1 MKRLLCLIA
10 ATGLLACAKAQSP
23 AMEQRAAARIT
34 EYFANYKPH
43 GQELALGTRILGN
56 AFDDTART
64 LVITV
69 DGSFAAQEFTE
80 KGTRTIYKR
89 IRKALP
95 KPYDKYRITVVTNG
109 LAIEDLV
116 PDRLSTAT
124 DKTRLWGDIEYKGRP
139 WVENVSQPAAITHGL
154 QNRHLSVWAS
164 HGRYF
169 DRQKGWKWQRPK
181 LFCTT
186 EDLFTQTIVVPYL
199 IPMLQDA
206 GAIVFTPR
214 ERDWQKNEV
223 IVDNDDPR
231 HGTHYIEV
239 NGKHDWS
246 DAPDRGFALHT
257 GTYTDG
263 ENPFAAGTARMA
275 RTTSSKSK
283 YSLVSYQP
291 QLPAEGRYAV
301 YVSYRTLPNSTDCAR
316 YTVWHKG
323 EQTEFLVNQKMG
335 GGTWVYLG
343 SFDFD
348 KGCSEFNR
356 VVVTNQSGHKGVV
369 TTDAVRFGGGM
380 GNIERG
386 GSVSGLPRC
395 LEGARYFAQW
405 AGMPY
410 SVYSTKNGTDDYGD
424 DINVRS
430 LMTNEMGGG
439 SCYMPS
445 VEGRKVPIELSLA
458 VHSDAGY
465 APDGVGVIGSL
476 AICTTNFNDGRLNA
490 GISRLASRDFAN
502 ALLANTTADL
512 KRLYG
517 QWNRRELLDRNYS
530 ETRLP
535 EVPSAIL
542 ETMSHQNF
550 PDMRYGQDPNFKF
563 TLARS
568 IYKTILRYVC
578 DQHGKPF
585 MVTPLA
591 PANVRVEVS
600 GNGEAQ
606 ISWEKTEDPQE
617 NTASPTGYIVYTRCG
632 TAGFDNG
639 RYVRSGTSLN
649 VKLEPNVLYGFR
661 IAAVNRGGKSF
672 LSEEVCAMYSPDAK
686 GNILLVD
693 GFHRLSSPAVRDNS
707 TEQGFDMDADPGV
720 TLGSTFGWAGRQTVY
735 DRRMMGRE
743 DETGLGWSG
752 DELTGVLVAGND
764 MTHLHT
770 HAEAIAATNGYNIAS
785 ASSLSV
791 EEGKVS
797 LAKYRLVDLVLGL
810 ECNDGHSLKYYKT
823 FSTMMRNRL
832 QGYAKQGG
840 NLLVS
845 GSYIG
850 SDMASGAEQTFLSDV
865 LKCRWN
871 GTNRTAGDSITGLG
885 TSLTYYNTVNEEHY
899 AATSPDCLL
908 PVAPAFA
915 AMKYT
920 DGRYSCIAY
929 DGSDYKSVAMGIPFE
944 CIKDKDKRSA
954 VMRSF
959 LKFLL
964 ENNRQTTK

>member
-1 MKRLLCLIA
+1 MKKLLCLMVV
-10 ATGLLACAKAQSP
+10 TGVLVSAKAQSP
-23 AMEQRAAARIT
+23 EQKQRVTARIT
-34 EYFANYKPH
+34 EYFASYKPH
-43 GQELALGTRILGN
+43 GQEFALGTRVLEN
-56 AFDDTART
+56 AFNDTTKT

-80 KGTRTIYKR
+80 KSTRTIYKKV
-89 IRKALP
+89 RKALP
-95 KPYDKYRITVVTNG
+95 KPYDKYQITVVTNG

-116 PDRLSTAT
+116 PNRLSTAA
-124 DKTRLWGDIEYKGRP
+124 DKTRLWGDIEYKGEP
-139 WVENVSQPAAITHGL
+139 WVRNVSEPVNVTHGL
-154 QNRHLSVWAS
+154 QNRHIALWAS

-169 DRQKGWKWQRPK
+169 DQQKGWKWQRPK

-199 IPMLQDA
+199 MPMLQNA

-223 IVDNDDPR
+223 IVDNDDR
-231 HGTHYIEV
+231 QRGTHYIEV

-246 DAPDRGFALHT
+246 GAPNKGFAQHS
-257 GTYTDG
+257 GSYTDG
-263 ENPFAAGTARMA
+263 ENPFTAGTARMS

-291 QLPAEGRYAV
+291 QFPSEGRYAV
-301 YVSYRTLPNSTDCAR
+301 YVSYQTLPKSIASAH

-348 KGCSEFNR
+348 KGCNEFNR
-356 VVVTNQSGHKGVV
+356 VTVTNQSGDKGIV

-386 GSVSGLPRC
+386 GSVSGMPRC

-410 SVYSTKNGTDDYGD
+410 SVYSTRNGTDDYAD

-445 VEGRKVPIELSLA
+445 IEGRKVPIELSLA

-465 APDGVGVIGSL
+465 APDGVGMIGSL

-490 GISRLASRDFAN
+490 GISRLASRDFAK
-502 ALLANTTADL
+502 ALLDNTTADMM
-512 KRLYG
+512 RLYG
-517 QWNRRELLDRNYS
+517 NWNKRYLWDRNYS

-535 EVPSAIL
+535 GVPSAIL

-550 PDMRYGQDPNFKF
+550 PDMRYGQDPNAKF
-563 TLARS
+563 SLARS

-585 MVTPLA
+585 IVTPLA
-591 PANVRVEVS
+591 PSNVRVEVS
-600 GNGEAQ
+600 DKGEAQ
-606 ISWEKTEDPQE
+606 IAWEKTEDPQE

-639 RYVRSGTSLN
+639 KYVRSATNLSI
-649 VKLEPNVLYGFR
+649 KLEPNVLYGFR

-672 LSEEVCAMYSPDAK
+672 LSEEVCAMFCPNAK

-693 GFHRLSSPAVRDNS
+693 GFHRLSSPAVRDNAA
-707 TEQGFDMDADPGV
+707 EQGFDIDADPGV
-720 TLGSTFGWAGRQTVY
+720 TLGSTFGWVGRQTVY
-735 DRRMMGRE
+735 DRQTMGQE

-752 DELTGVLVAGND
+752 DELAGVLVAGNE
-764 MTHLHT
+764 MNHLHT
-770 HAEAIAATNGYNIAS
+770 HAEAIAATGGYNIAS
-785 ASSLSV
+785 ASSHSV
-791 EEGKVS
+791 EEGRVE
-797 LAKYRLVDLVLGL
+797 LGKYRLLDLVLGL

-823 FSTMMRNRL
+823 FSSTMQKKLRS
-832 QGYAKQGG
+832 YAKLGG
-840 NLLVS
+840 NLFVS

-850 SDMASGAEQTFLSDV
+850 RDMASDAERMFLSDV
-865 LKCRWN
+865 LKCQWN
-871 GTNRTAGDSITGLG
+871 GTDSINNGIATGMG
-885 TSLTYYNTVNEEHY
+885 TDLSYYNTINEEHY

-908 PVAPAFA
+908 PVTPAFA
-915 AMKYT
+915 AMKYA
-920 DGRYSCIAY
+920 DGKYCCTAY
-929 DGSDYKSVAMGIPFE
+929 DGTDRKVVAMGIPFE
-944 CIKDKDKRSA
+944 CIKDTGKRSTI
-954 VMRSF
+954 MRSF

-964 ENNRQTTK
+964 K

>member
-1 MKRLLCLIA
+1 MKMSAKTRRFLCLVA
-10 ATGLLACAKAQSP
+10 ATVMLAHANAQSNRLEP
-23 AMEQRAAARIT
+23 KAMSRLT
-34 EYFANYKPH
+34 EYFANYKPS
-43 GQELALGTRILGN
+43 GQEFDQATRILSYKLN
-56 AFDDTART
+56 NSAKT

-69 DGSFAAQEFTE
+69 DGGFAAQEFTE
-80 KGTRTIYKR
+80 KSTRTIYKKVK
-89 IRKALP
+89 KALT
-95 KPYDKYRITVVTNG
+95 KTYGKYKTTVMTNG
-109 LAIEDLV
+109 MAIEDLV
-116 PDRLSTAT
+116 PDRLSDDT
-124 DKTRLWGDIEYKGRP
+124 DKSRLWGYIEYKGEP
-139 WVENVSQPAAITHGL
+139 WVRNVSEPIRVTHGL
-154 QNRHLSVWAS
+154 QNRHIALWAS

-169 DRQKGWKWQRPK
+169 DQQKGWKWQRPK

-199 IPMLQDA
+199 MPMLQNA
-206 GAIVFTPR
+206 GAIVFSPR

-223 IVDNDDPR
+223 IVDNDDR
-231 HGTHYIEV
+231 QRGTHYIEV
-239 NGKHDWS
+239 NGKHDWTA
-246 DAPDRGFALHT
+246 APDKGFALHT
-257 GTYTDG
+257 GCYTDG
-263 ENPFAAGTARMA
+263 ENPFTAGTARMA

-301 YVSYRTLPNSTDCAR
+301 YVSYQTLPKSVDGVR

-348 KGCSEFNR
+348 KGCNEFNR
-356 VVVTNQSGHKGVV
+356 VTVTNQSGDKGVV

-386 GSVSGLPRC
+386 GSTSGLPRC
-395 LEGARYFAQW
+395 LEGARYYAQW

-410 SVYSTKNGTDDYGD
+410 SVYSTRNGTDDYSD

-430 LMTNEMGGG
+430 LMVNTLGGG

-445 VEGRKVPIELSLA
+445 TEGRKVPIELSLA

-465 APDGVGVIGSL
+465 AKDGVGMIGSL

-490 GISRLASRDFAN
+490 GISRLASRDFAK
-502 ALLANTTADL
+502 ALLDNTTADM

-517 QWNRRELLDRNYS
+517 NWNKRYLWDRNYS

-535 EVPSAIL
+535 GVPSAIL

-563 TLARS
+563 ALARS

-585 MVTPLA
+585 IVEPLA

-600 GNGEAQ
+600 DKGEAQ
-606 ISWEKTEDPQE
+606 IEWEKTDDPQE
-617 NTASPTGYIVYTRCG
+617 TTASPTGYIVYTRCG

-639 RYVRSGTSLN
+639 RYVRSATSLDMR
-649 VKLEPNVLYGFR
+649 LEPNVLYGFR

-672 LSEEVCAMYSPDAK
+672 LSEEVCAMYCPNAK

-693 GFHRLSSPAVRDNS
+693 GFHRLSSPAVRDNAS
-707 TEQGFDMDADPGV
+707 EQGFDMNADPGV
-720 TLGSTFGWAGRQTVY
+720 TLGPTFGWVGRQTVY
-735 DRRMMGRE
+735 NRQTMGRE

-764 MTHLHT
+764 MNHLHT
-770 HAEAIAATNGYNIAS
+770 HAEAIAATGGYNIAS
-785 ASSLSV
+785 ASSHAV
-791 EEGKVS
+791 EEGRVE
-797 LAKYRLVDLVLGL
+797 LDKYRLIDLVLGL

-823 FSTMMRNRL
+823 FSSMMQKKLRS
-832 QGYAKQGG
+832 YAKLGG
-840 NLLVS
+840 NLFVS

-850 SDMASGAEQTFLSDV
+850 SDMTSDAERMFLSDV
-865 LKCRWN
+865 LKCQWN
-871 GTNRTAGDSITGLG
+871 GTDSINNGSATGLG
-885 TSLTYYNTVNEEHY
+885 TDLSFYNTINEEHY
-899 AATSPDCLL
+899 AATSPDCLQ

-920 DGRYSCIAY
+920 DGKYCCTAY
-929 DGSDYKSVAMGIPFE
+929 DGSDRKAVAMGIPFE
-944 CIKDKDKRSA
+944 CIKDKSKRSA
-954 VMRSF
+954 IMRSF

-964 ENNRQTTK
+964 K